1 MNRNI
6 IDDKLTF
13 LSYNLYK
20 GDVTMKVLIC
30 DDNPKIINQ
39 INNYLLKISKQST
52 YKFDSICF
60 SNGDSIL
67 DKQTKIDFAFI
78 DIEMPGVNG
87 LTVTKH
93 LQKINPNI
101 IIFIVTSFQ
110 GYLDD
115 AMDLNVFRFLSK
127 PIDENRFY
135 KSMNIALN
143 LYHQSTEKII
153 LDYFDECHNIFTIDI
168 LYLTIEN
175 RKTKIITKNDEYI
188 SNKKF
193 DYWKNH
199 LKSYDYFAQS
209 HYSFIVN
216 LKNVT
221 DFDKNEI
228 TLSVDSKKVKVPVSR
243 SFYASFKKAF
253 YEYLGGTI

>member
-1 MNRNI
+1 
-6 IDDKLTF
+6 
-13 LSYNLYK
+13 
-20 GDVTMKVLIC
+20 MKVLIC
-30 DDNPKIINQ
+30 DDNPKIITQ
-39 INNYLLKISKQST
+39 IKKYLMEISKQT
-52 YKFDSICF
+52 RYKFDFICF
-60 SNGDSIL
+60 INGNDISTEQI
-67 DKQTKIDFAFI
+67 KADFAFI

-87 LTVTKH
+87 LSVTKH
-93 LQKINPNI
+93 LQTLNPNI
-101 IIFIVTSFQ
+101 IVFIVTSFQ

-127 PIDENRFY
+127 PIDENRFFR
-135 KSMNIALN
+135 SMEIALN
-143 LYHQSTEKII
+143 LYKQSTEKII

-175 RKTKIITKNDEYI
+175 RKTKLVTKTQEFI

-193 DYWKNH
+193 DYWKSH
-199 LKSYDYFAQS
+199 LKPYGYFAQS

-228 TLSVDSKKVKVPVSR
+228 TLSFNSKKATVPISR

-253 YEYLGGTI
+253 YEYMGGTT

>member
-1 MNRNI
+1 
-6 IDDKLTF
+6 
-13 LSYNLYK
+13 
-20 GDVTMKVLIC
+20 MKVLIC
-30 DDNPKIINQ
+30 DDDSKIISQ
-39 INNYLLKISKQST
+39 IQNYLLEISKRST
-52 YKFDSICF
+52 YKFDCLCF
-60 SNGDSIL
+60 TNGDNIL
-67 DKQTKIDFAFI
+67 SKQIKIDIAFI

-93 LQKINPNI
+93 LQAINPNI

-115 AMDLNVFRFLSK
+115 AMDLKVFRFLSK

-153 LDYFDECHNIFTIDI
+153 LDYFDECHNIFTVDI

-193 DYWKNH
+193 DYWKRH

-221 DFDKNEI
+221 DFNKNEI
-228 TLSVDSKKVKVPVSR
+228 TLSFGSQKVKVPISR
-243 SFYASFKKAF
+243 SFYISFKKAF
-253 YEYLGGTI
+253 YEYMGGTI

>member
-1 MNRNI
+1 
-6 IDDKLTF
+6 
-13 LSYNLYK
+13 
-20 GDVTMKVLIC
+20 MKVLIC
-30 DDNPKIINQ
+30 DDNPKIITQ
-39 INNYLLKISKQST
+39 IKKYLKEISKQT
-52 YKFDSICF
+52 RYKFDFICF
-60 SNGDSIL
+60 INGNDISTEQI
-67 DKQTKIDFAFI
+67 KADFAFI

-93 LQKINPNI
+93 LQTLNPNI
-101 IIFIVTSFQ
+101 IVFIVTSFQ

-127 PIDENRFY
+127 PIDKNRFF
-135 KSMNIALN
+135 KSMDVALN
-143 LYHQSTEKII
+143 LYHQSTETII

-175 RKTKIITKNDEYI
+175 RKTKLVTKTQEFI

-193 DYWKNH
+193 DYWKKQ
-199 LKSYDYFAQS
+199 LSKYEYFVQS
-209 HYSFIVN
+209 HYSYIVN

-221 DFDKNEI
+221 DFNKNEI
-228 TLSVDSKKVKVPVSR
+228 TLSFNSKKATVPISR

-253 YEYLGGTI
+253 YEYMGGTT

>member
-1 MNRNI
+1 M
-6 IDDKLTF
+6 
-13 LSYNLYK
+13 
-20 GDVTMKVLIC
+20 LIC
-30 DDNPKIINQ
+30 DDNPKIITQ
-39 INNYLLKISKQST
+39 IKKYLMEISKQT
-52 YKFDSICF
+52 RYKFDFICF
-60 SNGDSIL
+60 INGNDISTEQI
-67 DKQTKIDFAFI
+67 KADFAFI

-127 PIDENRFY
+127 PIDENRFFR
-135 KSMNIALN
+135 SMEIALN
-143 LYHQSTEKII
+143 LHKQSTEKII

-175 RKTKIITKNDEYI
+175 RKTKIITKNNEYI

-193 DYWKNH
+193 DYWKNY

-228 TLSVDSKKVKVPVSR
+228 TLSVDSKKVKVPISR

-253 YEYLGGTI
+253 YEYMGGTI

>member
-1 MNRNI
+1 M
-6 IDDKLTF
+6 
-13 LSYNLYK
+13 
-20 GDVTMKVLIC
+20 LIC
-30 DDNPKIINQ
+30 DDNPKIITQ
-39 INNYLLKISKQST
+39 IKKYLMEISKQT
-52 YKFDSICF
+52 RYKFDFICF
-60 SNGDSIL
+60 INGNDISTEQI
-67 DKQTKIDFAFI
+67 KADFAFI

-127 PIDENRFY
+127 PIDKNRFF
-135 KSMNIALN
+135 KSMDVALN
-143 LYHQSTEKII
+143 LYHQSTETII

-175 RKTKIITKNDEYI
+175 RKTKIITKNNEYI

-193 DYWKNH
+193 DYWKNY

-243 SFYASFKKAF
+243 SFYASFKKSF
-253 YEYLGGTI
+253 YEYMGGTI

>member
-1 MNRNI
+1 
-6 IDDKLTF
+6 
-13 LSYNLYK
+13 
-20 GDVTMKVLIC
+20 MKVLIC
-30 DDNPKIINQ
+30 DDDPKIILQ
-39 INNYLLKISKQST
+39 IKKHLLAISKQST
-52 YKFDSICF
+52 YKFDNICF
-60 SNGDSIL
+60 SNGDAIL
-67 DKQTKIDFAFI
+67 NKQIKIDFAFI

-93 LQKINPNI
+93 LQSINPNI

-127 PIDENRFY
+127 PIDENRFF

-175 RKTKIITKNDEYI
+175 RKTKLITKNGEYI

-193 DYWKNH
+193 DYWKNA

-221 DFDKNEI
+221 DFDKNKI
-228 TLSVDSKKVKVPVSR
+228 TLSFDSKKINVPISR
-243 SFYASFKKAF
+243 SFYTSFKKDF
-253 YEYLGGTI
+253 YEYMGGTI

>member
-1 MNRNI
+1 ME
-6 IDDKLTF
+6 
-13 LSYNLYK
+13 
-20 GDVTMKVLIC
+20 
-30 DDNPKIINQ
+30 
-39 INNYLLKISKQST
+39 ISKQT
-52 YKFDSICF
+52 RYKFDFICF
-60 SNGDSIL
+60 INGNDISTEQI
-67 DKQTKIDFAFI
+67 KADFAFI

-87 LTVTKH
+87 LTVTKL
-93 LQKINPNI
+93 LQTLNPNI
-101 IIFIVTSFQ
+101 IVFIVTSFQ

-127 PIDENRFY
+127 PIDKNRFF
-135 KSMNIALN
+135 KSMDVALN
-143 LYHQSTEKII
+143 LYHQSTETII

-175 RKTKIITKNDEYI
+175 RKTKIITKNNEYI

-193 DYWKNH
+193 DYWKNC
-199 LKSYDYFAQS
+199 LKSYEYFAQS
-209 HYSFIVN
+209 HYSYIVN

-243 SFYASFKKAF
+243 SFYASFKKSF
-253 YEYLGGTI
+253 YEYMGGTI

>member
-1 MNRNI
+1 M
-6 IDDKLTF
+6 
-13 LSYNLYK
+13 
-20 GDVTMKVLIC
+20 LIC
-30 DDNPKIINQ
+30 DDNPKIITQ
-39 INNYLLKISKQST
+39 IKKYLMEISKQT
-52 YKFDSICF
+52 RYKFDFICF
-60 SNGDSIL
+60 INGNDISTEQI
-67 DKQTKIDFAFI
+67 KADFAFI

-127 PIDENRFY
+127 PIDENRFFR
-135 KSMNIALN
+135 SMEIALN
-143 LYHQSTEKII
+143 LYKQSTEKII

-175 RKTKIITKNDEYI
+175 RKTKIITKNNEYI

-193 DYWKNH
+193 DYWKNY

-228 TLSVDSKKVKVPVSR
+228 TLSVDSKKVKVPISR

-253 YEYLGGTI
+253 YEYMGGTI

>member
-1 MNRNI
+1 
-6 IDDKLTF
+6 
-13 LSYNLYK
+13 
-20 GDVTMKVLIC
+20 MKVLIC
-30 DDNPKIINQ
+30 DDNPKIISE
-39 INNYLLKISKQST
+39 IKNYLIKLSKQST
-52 YKFDSICF
+52 YKFEVISF
-60 SNGDSIL
+60 SNGDSIVN
-67 DKQTKIDFAFI
+67 QQIKIDFAFI

-127 PIDENRFY
+127 PIDENRFF
-135 KSMNIALN
+135 KSMDVALN
-143 LYHQSTEKII
+143 LYHESTEEII

-168 LYLTIEN
+168 LYLTIEK
-175 RKTKIITKNDEYI
+175 RKTKLVTKYGEYI

-193 DYWKNH
+193 DYWKDT

-221 DFDKNEI
+221 DFNKNEI
-228 TLSVDSKKVKVPVSR
+228 TLSFNSNKINVPISR

-253 YEYLGGTI
+253 YEYMGGTV

>member
-1 MNRNI
+1 
-6 IDDKLTF
+6 
-13 LSYNLYK
+13 
-20 GDVTMKVLIC
+20 MKVLIC
-30 DDNPKIINQ
+30 DDNPKIITQ
-39 INNYLLKISKQST
+39 IKKYLMEISKQT
-52 YKFDSICF
+52 RYKFECICF
-60 SNGDSIL
+60 INGNDIL
-67 DKQTKIDFAFI
+67 TKQIKVDFAFI

-127 PIDENRFY
+127 PIDENRFFR
-135 KSMNIALN
+135 SMEIALN
-143 LYHQSTEKII
+143 LYKQSTEKII

-175 RKTKIITKNDEYI
+175 RKTKLVTKTQEFI

-193 DYWKNH
+193 DYWKSH
-199 LKSYDYFAQS
+199 LKPYGYFAQS
-209 HYSFIVN
+209 HYSYIVN

-221 DFDKNEI
+221 DFNKNEI
-228 TLSVDSKKVKVPVSR
+228 TLSFNSKKATVPISR

-253 YEYLGGTI
+253 YEYMGGTT

>member
-1 MNRNI
+1 
-6 IDDKLTF
+6 
-13 LSYNLYK
+13 
-20 GDVTMKVLIC
+20 MKVLIC
-30 DDNPKIINQ
+30 DDNPKIITQ
-39 INNYLLKISKQST
+39 IKKYLMEISKQT
-52 YKFDSICF
+52 RYKFDFICF
-60 SNGDSIL
+60 INGNDISTEQI
-67 DKQTKIDFAFI
+67 KADFAFI

-87 LTVTKH
+87 LSVTKH

-127 PIDENRFY
+127 PIDKNRFF
-135 KSMNIALN
+135 KSMDVALN
-143 LYHQSTEKII
+143 LYHQSTETII

-175 RKTKIITKNDEYI
+175 RKTKLVTKTQEFI

-193 DYWKNH
+193 DYWKKQ
-199 LKSYDYFAQS
+199 LSKYEYFAQS
-209 HYSFIVN
+209 HYSYIVN

-221 DFDKNEI
+221 DFNKNEI
-228 TLSVDSKKVKVPVSR
+228 TLSFNSKKATVPISR

-253 YEYLGGTI
+253 YEYMGGTT

>member
-1 MNRNI
+1 MN
-6 IDDKLTF
+6 
-13 LSYNLYK
+13 
-20 GDVTMKVLIC
+20 VLIC
-30 DDNPKIINQ
+30 DDDLKIVQQ
-39 INNYLLKISKQST
+39 IKNFLLKLSKQST
-52 YKFDSICF
+52 YNFDITCF

-67 DKQTKIDFAFI
+67 DKQIKTDFAFI

-127 PIDENRFY
+127 PIDENRFFR
-135 KSMNIALN
+135 SMKIALN
-143 LYHQSTEKII
+143 LYKQSTEKII

-175 RKTKIITKNDEYI
+175 RKTKLVTKTQEFI

-193 DYWKNH
+193 DYWKSH
-199 LKSYDYFAQS
+199 LKPYGYFAQS
-209 HYSFIVN
+209 HYSYLVN
-216 LKNVT
+216 LRHVSDFNKTELNINV
-221 DFDKNEI
+221 DLRSE
-228 TLSVDSKKVKVPVSR
+228 TLPISQRNYSN
-243 SFYASFKKAF
+243 FKKAYF
-253 YEYLGGTI
+253 AYIGV

>member
-1 MNRNI
+1 M
-6 IDDKLTF
+6 
-13 LSYNLYK
+13 
-20 GDVTMKVLIC
+20 LIC
-30 DDNPKIINQ
+30 DDNPKIITQ
-39 INNYLLKISKQST
+39 IKKYLMEISKQT
-52 YKFDSICF
+52 RYKFDFICF
-60 SNGDSIL
+60 INGNDISTEQI
-67 DKQTKIDFAFI
+67 KADFAFI

-127 PIDENRFY
+127 PIDKNRFF
-135 KSMNIALN
+135 KSMDVALN
-143 LYHQSTEKII
+143 LYHQSTETII

-175 RKTKIITKNDEYI
+175 RKTKIITKNNEYI

-243 SFYASFKKAF
+243 SFYASFKKSF
-253 YEYLGGTI
+253 YEYMGGTI

>member
-1 MNRNI
+1 M
-6 IDDKLTF
+6 
-13 LSYNLYK
+13 
-20 GDVTMKVLIC
+20 LIC
-30 DDNPKIINQ
+30 DDNPKIITQ
-39 INNYLLKISKQST
+39 IKKYLMEISKQT
-52 YKFDSICF
+52 RYKFDFICF
-60 SNGDSIL
+60 INGNDISTEQI
-67 DKQTKIDFAFI
+67 KADFAFI

-93 LQKINPNI
+93 IQKINPNI

-127 PIDENRFY
+127 PIDKNRFF
-135 KSMNIALN
+135 KSMDVALN
-143 LYHQSTEKII
+143 LYHQSTETII

-175 RKTKIITKNDEYI
+175 RKTKIITKNNEYI

-193 DYWKNH
+193 DYWKNY

-243 SFYASFKKAF
+243 SFYASFKKSF
-253 YEYLGGTI
+253 YEYMGGTI

>member
-1 MNRNI
+1 
-6 IDDKLTF
+6 
-13 LSYNLYK
+13 
-20 GDVTMKVLIC
+20 MKVLIC
-30 DDNPKIINQ
+30 DDNPKIITQ
-39 INNYLLKISKQST
+39 IKKYLMEISKQT
-52 YKFDSICF
+52 RYKFDFICF
-60 SNGDSIL
+60 INGNDISTEQI
-67 DKQTKIDFAFI
+67 KADFAFI

-87 LTVTKH
+87 LSVTKH
-93 LQKINPNI
+93 LQTLNPNI
-101 IIFIVTSFQ
+101 IVFIVTSFQ

-127 PIDENRFY
+127 PIDKNRFF
-135 KSMNIALN
+135 KSMDVALN
-143 LYHQSTEKII
+143 LYHQSTETII

-175 RKTKIITKNDEYI
+175 RKTKIITKNNEYI

-193 DYWKNH
+193 DYWKNY

-243 SFYASFKKAF
+243 SFYASFKKSF
-253 YEYLGGTI
+253 YEYMGGTI

>member
-1 MNRNI
+1 M
-6 IDDKLTF
+6 
-13 LSYNLYK
+13 
-20 GDVTMKVLIC
+20 LIC
-30 DDNPKIINQ
+30 DDNPKIITQ
-39 INNYLLKISKQST
+39 IKKYLFDISKHT
-52 YKFDSICF
+52 RYKFDFMCF
-60 SNGDSIL
+60 RNGDDIL
-67 DKQTKIDFAFI
+67 TKQIKIDFAFI

-127 PIDENRFY
+127 PIDKNRFF
-135 KSMNIALN
+135 KSMDVALN
-143 LYHQSTEKII
+143 LYHQSTEIII

-168 LYLTIEN
+168 LYLTIEK
-175 RKTKIITKNDEYI
+175 RKTKIITKNNAYI

-193 DYWKNH
+193 EYWKNC

-209 HYSFIVN
+209 HYSYILN

-221 DFDKNEI
+221 DFDKNEV
-228 TLSVDSKKVKVPVSR
+228 TLSSDSKKVKVPISR
-243 SFYASFKKAF
+243 SFYPSFKKSF
-253 YEYLGGTI
+253 YEYMGGTI